1 MSKLSIKENPVGKPG
16 DSLIYGLLYCVI
28 NNKKIMPA
36 RYKDITTK
44 NPVRKI
50 TRSQGILKAVH
61 KANVI

>member
-16 DSLIYGLLYCVI
+16 DSLIYGLLYCII

-36 RYKDITTK
+36 RYKEITTK

-50 TRSQGILKAVH
+50 TRS
-61 KANVI
+61 